1 MKKIVLIIALI
12 VLLAPTAHAMEFTA
26 PPVPESAEDLMP
38 QETETFSEGLWK
50 ILKEG
55 LKTLQPVLAESARIC
70 ISLIA
75 ITILTSFVTIFPG
88 ADSSVTEFVGVL
100 GISAALLKPS
110 AAMIHMGVRTVRELS
125 DYGKL
130 LLPVMTAALAA
141 QGGTVSSAA
150 LYSGTAIFDAIL
162 CTLITDIV
170 VPMLYLFLCIA
181 VVCSA
186 IGAPVLGQIKDSIKW
201 AMTWGL
207 KIVLYVFTG
216 YLGITGV
223 VNGSADALSVKAA
236 RIAISGAVPV
246 VGSLISDAS
255 ETILVSAGIMK
266 NAAGVYGMLA
276 LIAVWIGPFIE
287 IGAQYLLLKVTA
299 AVCSF
304 FGTKSQVKLIQDF
317 SGAMGMLLAMTGT
330 VCLLLLISII
340 CYMKGV
346 SA

>member
-1 MKKIVLIIALI
+1 MKKLILVLALLVLI
-12 VLLAPTAHAMEFTA
+12 APTAHAMEFTA

-38 QETETFSEGLWK
+38 QEPETFSEGLLK

-55 LKTLQPVLAESARIC
+55 LQRLQPVLAESSAIC
-70 ISLIA
+70 LSLIA
-75 ITILTSFVTIFPG
+75 ITVLTSFVTVFPG
-88 ADSSVTEFVGVL
+88 ANSGVTEFVGVL

-110 AAMIHMGVRTVRELS
+110 AAMIHMGIRTVQELS
-125 DYGKL
+125 GYGKL
-130 LLPVMTAALAA
+130 LLPVMTASLAA

-150 LYSGTAIFDAIL
+150 LYTGTAIFDAVL
-162 CTLITDIV
+162 CTLITNVI
-170 VPMLYLFLCIA
+170 VPMIYLYLCIA

-201 AMTWGL
+201 VMTWGL

-223 VNGSADALSVKAA
+223 VNGSADAMAVKAA
-236 RIAISGAVPV
+236 KIAISGAVPV

-276 LIAVWIGPFIE
+276 LIALWIGPFIE
-287 IGAQYLLLKVTA
+287 IGAQYLLLKLTA

-304 FGTKSQVKLIQDF
+304 FGTKVQVKLIKDF

-346 SA
+346 SG